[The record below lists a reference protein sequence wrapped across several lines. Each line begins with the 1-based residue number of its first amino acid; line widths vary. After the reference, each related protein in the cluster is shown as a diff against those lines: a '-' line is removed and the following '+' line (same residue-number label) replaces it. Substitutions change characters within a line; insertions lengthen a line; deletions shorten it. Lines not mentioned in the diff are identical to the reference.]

1 MANVGL
7 MELNASAANVLC
19 GPGGP
24 ICGQLNVFFPGA
36 KSSPFVEKTYS
47 TILPGVNVVHQL
59 VERPF
64 DARATAPPRP
74 EVQRPHGV
82 DLPEVA

>member
-1 MANVGL
+1 MMANVGL

-24 ICGQLNVFFPGA
+24 ICGQLIGFFSGA

-47 TILPGVNVVHQL
+47 TILPVVTLGQ
-59 VERPF
+59 
-64 DARATAPPRP
+64 
-74 EVQRPHGV
+74 VQ
-82 DLPEVA
+82 